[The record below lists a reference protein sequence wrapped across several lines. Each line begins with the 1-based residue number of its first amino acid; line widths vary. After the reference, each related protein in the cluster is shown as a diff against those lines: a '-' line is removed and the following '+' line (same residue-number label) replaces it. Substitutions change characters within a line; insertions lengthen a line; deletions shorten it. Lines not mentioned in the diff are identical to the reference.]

1 MHEMPTADRD
11 AMLVHRSHR
20 LCCRGLRMRRKYPAL
35 IGVLLFATVLLAA
48 DQKPTLLVDS
58 DHRTSISLDG
68 DWHVIVDPYDNGY
81 YDFRMQPRP
90 DGYFL
95 NEKPGTSSKLVEYD
109 FTKSATLKVPGDWN
123 SQRDSLFFYE
133 GTVWYEKDFQYQ
145 RKPGTRT
152 FLHVGAANYISHA
165 WVNGKKGCDHE
176 GGYTPFDCEVTS
188 LVHDGSNF
196 VVIYV
201 NNQRRRD
208 GVPTLNTDWW
218 NYGGLTRDVSLI
230 ETPETFVDD
239 YSLQLQRGEGP
250 TIAGW
255 AHVAGA
261 NAGTQVTVKVA
272 ELNITQTA
280 STDAQGRAMFSF
292 AAPNLQRWSPK
303 NPKLYDV
310 EFAVASDLLKD
321 SIGFRTIEAQGDNIL
336 LNGRPVFLRG
346 VSIHSEAPYRSGRAW
361 SEQDAET
368 LLGWAKELDANFVR
382 LAHYPHD
389 ERMTR
394 LADRMGIM
402 VWSEV
407 PVYWMIEWENPATLA
422 NATNQLQ
429 EMIRRDRNKA
439 SVVLW
444 SVANE
449 TPNTPARLAFLKSL
463 VATAHTADPSRPV
476 TAALLV
482 TTQSA
487 PSDGIH
493 TKTLDDPLGEY
504 LDVLGCNEYIGWY
517 EGAPDLAE
525 RTRWQSKY
533 NKPLIMSEFG
543 GDAKFGL
550 HGAPTE
556 RWTEEYQETIYR
568 QQIAMLKQIPF
579 LRGMTPW
586 ILMDF
591 RSPRREL
598 PGIQDFYNR
607 KGLVSNE
614 GQKKKAFFV
623 LQEYYKSLAAQS
635 E

>member
-1 MHEMPTADRD
+1 
-11 AMLVHRSHR
+11 
-20 LCCRGLRMRRKYPAL
+20 MRRIEASFLVLCFAL
-35 IGVLLFATVLLAA
+35 GLTSVTFAADGATTVLTGA
-48 DQKPTLLVDS
+48 DIRP
-58 DHRTSISLDG
+58 SISLDG

-81 YDFRMQPRP
+81 YDFRMKERP

-95 NEKPGTSSKLVEYD
+95 NEKPGPSQKLVEYD
-109 FTKSATLKVPGDWN
+109 FSKAATLKVPGDWN

-133 GTVWYEKDFQYQ
+133 GTVWYEKDFTYHP
-145 RKPGTRT
+145 KLHTRT

-165 WVNGKKGCDHE
+165 WVNGREACDHE
-176 GGYTPFDCEVTS
+176 GGFNSFDCEVTS
-188 LVHDGSNF
+188 LLHAGNNF

-201 NNQRRRD
+201 NNRRTRD

-230 ETPETFVDD
+230 ETPEVFIDD
-239 YSLQLQRGEGP
+239 YSLQLQRGSGDS
-250 TIAGW
+250 IAGW
-255 AHVAGA
+255 VHVAGVGSA
-261 NAGTQVTVKVA
+261 TSVTVTIP
-272 ELNITQTA
+272 ELHVTKTA
-280 STDAQGRAMFSF
+280 KADSTGRATFTF
-292 AAPNLQRWSPK
+292 DAPKLQHWSPQ
-303 NPKLYDV
+303 NPKLYEV
-310 EFAVASDLLKD
+310 EISSGEDRLKD
-321 SIGFRTIEAQGDNIL
+321 SIGFRTIEVKGENIL
-336 LNGRPVFLRG
+336 LNGKSIFLRG
-346 VSIHSEAPYRSGRAW
+346 ISIHAEAPYRSGRANT
-361 SEQDAET
+361 EQDAET
-368 LLGWAKELDANFVR
+368 LLGWAKELGANFVR

-394 LADRMGIM
+394 LADRMGLM

-407 PVYWMIEWENPATLA
+407 PVYWMIDWENPATLA

-449 TPNTPARLAFLKSL
+449 TPNTPPRLAFLKNL
-463 VATAHTADPSRPV
+463 IATAHAEDPTRPV

-482 TTQSA
+482 TTLPDA
-487 PSDGIH
+487 ADGTR
-493 TKTLDDPLGEY
+493 TKVLDDPLGEY

-517 EGAPDLAE
+517 EGTPDLAG

-543 GDAKFGL
+543 GDAKAGL

-568 QQIAMLKQIPF
+568 QQVAMLKQITF
-579 LRGMTPW
+579 LRGLSPW

-591 RSPRREL
+591 RSPRRPL
-598 PGIQDFYNR
+598 PGVQDYYNR
-607 KGLVSNE
+607 KGLISNE

-623 LQEYYKSLAAQS
+623 LQEYYNSLATLPQ
-635 E
+635 

>member
-1 MHEMPTADRD
+1 M
-11 AMLVHRSHR
+11 
-20 LCCRGLRMRRKYPAL
+20 GRRFSSVIAVVCFSFLPN
-35 IGVLLFATVLLAA
+35 LLTAA
-48 DQKPTLLVDS
+48 DGKQTLLVNA
-58 DHRTSISLDG
+58 DHRASISLDG

-90 DGYFL
+90 DGYFR
-95 NEKPGTSSKLVEYD
+95 NEKPDSSDKLIEYD
-109 FTKSATLKVPGDWN
+109 FSKSATLKVPGDWN

-145 RKPGTRT
+145 RRPNTRT
-152 FLHVGAANYISHA
+152 FLHVGAANYVAHVY
-165 WVNGKKGCDHE
+165 VNGKKACDHE
-176 GGYTPFDCEVTS
+176 GGFTPFDCEVTD
-188 LVHDGSNF
+188 LVHDGGNF
-196 VVIYV
+196 VVIHV
-201 NNQRRRD
+201 NNQRTRD

-218 NYGGLTRDVSLI
+218 NYGGLTRDVLLI
-230 ETPETFVDD
+230 ETPETYVDD
-239 YSLQLQRGEGP
+239 YYLQLQRGVGS
-250 TIAGW
+250 IIGGW
-255 AHVAGA
+255 VHLVDSA
-261 NAGTQVTVKVA
+261 AGTPVTVKIP
-272 ELNITQTA
+272 ELSLAQTA
-280 STDAQGRAMFSF
+280 PTDAQGRATFSLT
-292 AAPNLQRWSPK
+292 ATNLQRWSPEK
-303 NPKLYDV
+303 PKLYDV
-310 EFAVASDLLKD
+310 EISVGGDRLND
-321 SIGFRTIEAQGDNIL
+321 TIGFRTIEVQGDNIL
-336 LNGRPVFLRG
+336 LNGKSVFLRG
-346 VSIHSEAPYRSGRAW
+346 VSIHAEAPYRSGRAW

-368 LLGWAKELDANFVR
+368 LLGWAKELGANFVR

-449 TPNTPARLAFLKSL
+449 TPNTPARLAFLRKL
-463 VATAHTADPSRPV
+463 IETAHTEDPGRPV

-482 TTQSA
+482 TTQPDS
-487 PSDGIH
+487 PEGIR
-493 TKTLDDPLGEY
+493 TKVIDDPLGEY

-517 EGAPDLAE
+517 EGTPDLAP
-525 RTRWQSKY
+525 RTRWKSKY

-550 HGAPTE
+550 HGATTE
-556 RWTEEYQETIYR
+556 RWTEEYQENIYR

-579 LRGMTPW
+579 LRGLTPW

-598 PGIQDFYNR
+598 PDIQDFYNR

-623 LQEYYKSLAAQS
+623 LQEYYNSLGAQS
-635 E
+635 K

>member
-1 MHEMPTADRD
+1 
-11 AMLVHRSHR
+11 
-20 LCCRGLRMRRKYPAL
+20 MRRIGASFIVLWVAL
-35 IGVLLFATVLLAA
+35 CLSSVMFAA
-48 DQKPTLLVDS
+48 DGPTTLLVGAD
-58 DHRTSISLDG
+58 RRPSLSLNG

-81 YDFRMQPRP
+81 VDFRMQPRP
-90 DGYFL
+90 DGYFR
-95 NEKPGTSSKLVEYD
+95 NEKPDSGNKLVEYD
-109 FTKSATLKVPGDWN
+109 FAKSATLKVPGDWN

-133 GTVWYEKDFQYQ
+133 GAIWYEKDFQYQ
-145 RKPGTRT
+145 RKPNTRT
-152 FLHVGAANYISHA
+152 FLHVGAANYISHV
-165 WVNGKKGCDHE
+165 WVNGQKACDHE
-176 GGYTPFDCEVTS
+176 GGFTPFDCDVTS
-188 LVHDGSNF
+188 LVHEGGNF
-196 VVIYV
+196 AVIYV
-201 NNQRRRD
+201 NNQRKRD

-218 NYGGLTRDVSLI
+218 NYGGLTREVSLI
-230 ETPETFVDD
+230 ETPETYIDD
-239 YSLQLQRGEGP
+239 YSLQLQRGGGS

-255 AHVAGA
+255 VHVVGRGA
-261 NAGTQVTVKVA
+261 NAPVTVKIP
-272 ELNITQTA
+272 ELNLSQTA
-280 STDAQGRAMFSF
+280 SVDAQGQATFSF
-292 AAPNLQRWSPK
+292 SAANLQRWSPQ

-310 EFAVASDLLKD
+310 EISGGSDHLKD
-321 SIGFRTIEAQGDNIL
+321 VIGFRTIEVQGDSIL
-336 LNGRPVFLRG
+336 LNGKPVFLRG
-346 VSIHSEAPYRSGRAW
+346 VSIHAEAPYRSGRAW

-368 LLGWAKELDANFVR
+368 LLGWAKDLGANFVR

-407 PVYWMIEWENPATLA
+407 PVYWMIEWENRATLA

-449 TPNTPARLAFLKSL
+449 TPNTAPRLAFLRSL
-463 VATAHTADPSRPV
+463 ITTAHTEDPSRPV

-482 TTQSA
+482 TTLPDSA
-487 PSDGIH
+487 EGIR
-493 TKTLDDPLGEY
+493 TKVLDDPLGEY

-517 EGAPDLAE
+517 EGPPELAS

-533 NKPLIMSEFG
+533 NKPLVMSEFG
-543 GDAKFGL
+543 GDAKADL
-550 HGAPTE
+550 HGAPSE
-556 RWTEEYQETIYR
+556 RWTEEYQESIYR
-568 QQIAMLKQIPF
+568 QQVAMLKQIPF
-579 LRGMTPW
+579 LRGLSPW

-598 PGIQDFYNR
+598 PGIQDYYNR

-623 LQEYYKSLAAQS
+623 LQEYYNSLAAKS
-635 E
+635 N

>member
-1 MHEMPTADRD
+1 M
-11 AMLVHRSHR
+11 R
-20 LCCRGLRMRRKYPAL
+20 LRFRFL
-35 IGVLLFATVLLAA
+35 GVLCLAILPELLPAA
-48 DQKPTLLVDS
+48 DGGPTLLIDA
-58 DHRTSISLDG
+58 DNRASISLDG

-81 YDFRMQPRP
+81 YDFRMQLRA

-95 NEKPGTSSKLVEYD
+95 NEKKGTTNKLIEYD
-109 FTKSATLKVPGDWN
+109 FAKSAPLKVPGDWN

-145 RKPGTRT
+145 RKPRTRT
-152 FLHVGAANYISHA
+152 FLHVGAANYVA
-165 WVNGKKGCDHE
+165 QVFVNGKKACEHE
-176 GGYTPFDCEVTS
+176 GGFTPFDCEVTT
-188 LVHDGSNF
+188 LVKDGDNF
-196 VVIYV
+196 VVIHV
-201 NNQRRRD
+201 NDQRTRD

-230 ETPETFVDD
+230 ETPESFVDD
-239 YSLQLQRGEGP
+239 YSLQLQRTDAS

-255 AHVAGA
+255 VHVVGA
-261 NAGTQVTVKVA
+261 RAAAVTIKIP
-272 ELNITQTA
+272 ELNVTRNAT
-280 STDAQGRAMFSF
+280 TDAQGKATFSF
-292 AAPNLQRWSPK
+292 KATNLQPWSPGS
-303 NPKLYDV
+303 PKLYAV
-310 EFAVASDLLKD
+310 EIGVGDDYLKD
-321 SIGFRTIEAQGDNIL
+321 SIGFRTVEVQGDNIL
-336 LNGRPVFLRG
+336 LNGKPVFLRG
-346 VSIHSEAPYRSGRAW
+346 VSIHAEAPYRSGRAW

-368 LLGWAKELDANFVR
+368 LLGWARELGVNFVR

-407 PVYWMIEWENPATLA
+407 PVYWMIEWGNPATLA
-422 NATNQLQ
+422 NATSQLH

-449 TPNTPARLAFLKSL
+449 TPNTPVRLAFLKSL
-463 VATAHTADPSRPV
+463 IATARAEDSSRLL

-482 TTQSA
+482 TTS
-487 PSDGIH
+487 PESRDGIR
-493 TKTLDDPLGEY
+493 TKLIDDPLGEY

-517 EGAPDLAE
+517 EGTPDLAA
-525 RTRWQSKY
+525 RTRWESKY

-543 GDAKFGL
+543 GDARFGL
-550 HGAPTE
+550 HGAPDQ
-556 RWTEEYQETIYR
+556 RWTEEYQENIYR
-568 QQIAMLKQIPF
+568 QQIVMLKQIPF
-579 LRGMTPW
+579 LRGLSPW

-591 RSPRREL
+591 RSPRRTL
-598 PGIQDFYNR
+598 PEIQDFYNR

-623 LQEYYKSLAAQS
+623 LQEYYNSLAAQPN
-635 E
+635 

>member
-1 MHEMPTADRD
+1 M
-11 AMLVHRSHR
+11 R
-20 LCCRGLRMRRKYPAL
+20 LRFRFL
-35 IGVLLFATVLLAA
+35 GVLCLAILPELLPAA
-48 DQKPTLLVDS
+48 DGGPTLLIDA
-58 DHRTSISLDG
+58 DNRASISLDG

-81 YDFRMQPRP
+81 YDFRMQLRA

-95 NEKPGTSSKLVEYD
+95 NEKKGTTNKLIAYD
-109 FTKSATLKVPGDWN
+109 FAKSAPLKVPGDWN

-145 RKPGTRT
+145 RKPKTRT
-152 FLHVGAANYISHA
+152 FLHVGAANYVA
-165 WVNGKKGCDHE
+165 QVFVNGKKACEHE
-176 GGYTPFDCEVTS
+176 GGFTPFDCEVTT
-188 LVHDGSNF
+188 LVKDGDNF
-196 VVIYV
+196 VVIHV
-201 NNQRRRD
+201 NDQRTRD

-230 ETPETFVDD
+230 ETPESFVDD
-239 YSLQLQRGEGP
+239 YSLQLQRTDAS

-255 AHVAGA
+255 VHVVGA
-261 NAGTQVTVKVA
+261 RAAAVTMKIP
-272 ELNITQTA
+272 ELNVTQNAT
-280 STDAQGRAMFSF
+280 TDAQGKATFSF
-292 AAPNLQRWSPK
+292 KATNLQRWSPGS
-303 NPKLYDV
+303 PKLYAV
-310 EFAVASDLLKD
+310 EISVGDDHLND
-321 SIGFRTIEAQGDNIL
+321 SIGFRTVEVQGDNIL
-336 LNGRPVFLRG
+336 LNGKPVFLRG
-346 VSIHSEAPYRSGRAW
+346 VSIHAEAPYRSGRAW

-368 LLGWAKELDANFVR
+368 LLGWARELGVNFVR

-407 PVYWMIEWENPATLA
+407 PVYWMIEWGNPATLA
-422 NATNQLQ
+422 NATSQLH

-449 TPNTPARLAFLKSL
+449 TPNTPVRLAFLKSL
-463 VATAHTADPSRPV
+463 IATARAEDPSRLL

-482 TTQSA
+482 TTS
-487 PSDGIH
+487 PESKDGIR
-493 TKTLDDPLGEY
+493 TKVIDDPLGEY

-517 EGAPDLAE
+517 EGTPDLAA
-525 RTRWQSKY
+525 RTRWESKY

-550 HGAPTE
+550 HGAPDQ
-556 RWTEEYQETIYR
+556 RWTEEYQENIYR

-579 LRGMTPW
+579 LRGLSPW

-591 RSPRREL
+591 RSPRRTL
-598 PGIQDFYNR
+598 PEIQDFYNR
-607 KGLVSNE
+607 KRLVSNE

-623 LQEYYKSLAAQS
+623 LQEYYNSLAAKPN
-635 E
+635 

>member
-1 MHEMPTADRD
+1 MRKSYSVFTGLMAVVILLTA
-11 AMLVHRSHR
+11 S
-20 LCCRGLRMRRKYPAL
+20 
-35 IGVLLFATVLLAA
+35 LLAA
-48 DQKPTLLVDS
+48 DQKPTLLVDA

-81 YDFRMQPRP
+81 YDFRMQPRA
-90 DGYFL
+90 DGYFR
-95 NEKPGTSSKLVEYD
+95 NEKPDGTGKLIEYD
-109 FTKSATLKVPGDWN
+109 FSKSATLKVPGDWN
-123 SQRDSLFFYE
+123 SQRASLFFYE
-133 GTVWYEKDFQYQ
+133 GTIWYEKDFQYQ

-152 FLHVGAANYISHA
+152 FLHIGAANYISHA
-165 WVNGKKGCDHE
+165 WVNAKKACDHE
-176 GGYTPFDCEVTS
+176 GGFTPFDCEVTS
-188 LVHDGSNF
+188 LLHDGDNF
-196 VVIYV
+196 AVIYV
-201 NNQRRRD
+201 NDQRRAD
-208 GVPTLNTDWW
+208 AAPTLNTDWW

-230 ETPETFVDD
+230 ETPEIFVDD
-239 YSLQLQRGEGP
+239 YSLELQRDGES
-250 TIAGW
+250 TIGGWVHVDGAGYG
-255 AHVAGA
+255 VP
-261 NAGTQVTVKVA
+261 VTVA
-272 ELNITQTA
+272 IPELRITDTGK
-280 STDAQGRAMFSF
+280 TDSDGRATIILPFS
-292 AAPNLQRWSPK
+292 NLQLWSPQ
-303 NPKLYDV
+303 NPKLYEV
-310 EFAVASDLLKD
+310 EISAGNDRLTD
-321 SIGFRTIEAQGDNIL
+321 SIGFRRIAVKGDNIL
-336 LNGRPVFLRG
+336 LNGKPVFLRG
-346 VSIHSEAPYRSGRAW
+346 VSIHAEAPYRSGRAW

-368 LLGWAKELDANFVR
+368 LLGWAKELGANFVR

-407 PVYWMIEWENPATLA
+407 PVYWMIQWENPATLT

-449 TPNTPARLAFLKSL
+449 TPNTPARLAFLRSL
-463 VATAHTADPSRPV
+463 INTAHADDPTRPV

-482 TTQSA
+482 TTQPETSE
-487 PSDGIH
+487 GIR
-493 TKTLDDPLGEY
+493 TKVIDDPLGEY

-517 EGAPDLAE
+517 EGTPDLAS

-533 NKPLIMSEFG
+533 NKPLIMSELG

-556 RWTEEYQETIYR
+556 RWTEEYQAEIYR

-579 LRGMTPW
+579 LRGLSPW

-614 GQKKKAFFV
+614 GQKKKAYFV
-623 LQEYYKSLAAQS
+623 LQEYYKSLAGAS
-635 E
+635 N

>member
-1 MHEMPTADRD
+1 MPLRTF
-11 AMLVHRSHR
+11 R
-20 LCCRGLRMRRKYPAL
+20 LIAAL
-35 IGVLLFATVLLAA
+35 CLALLPVVLCAA
-48 DQKPTLLVDS
+48 DGTPTLLVDA
-58 DHRTSISLDG
+58 DNRASISLDG
-68 DWHVIVDPYDNGY
+68 DWHAIVDPYDNGY
-81 YDFRMQPRP
+81 YDFRMQVRP

-95 NEKPGTSSKLVEYD
+95 NEKAGTSKELIEYD
-109 FTKSATLKVPGDWN
+109 FSKSATLKVPGDWN

-145 RKPGTRT
+145 RKPKTRT
-152 FLHVGAANYISHA
+152 FLHVGAANYVA
-165 WVNGKKGCDHE
+165 QAFVNGKKACEHE
-176 GGYTPFDCEVTS
+176 GGFTPFDCEVTS
-188 LVHDGSNF
+188 LLKDGGNF
-196 VVIYV
+196 VVIHV
-201 NNQRRRD
+201 NDQRKRD

-230 ETPETFVDD
+230 ETPEIFVDD
-239 YSLQLQRGEGP
+239 YSLQLDRGNGS

-255 AHVAGA
+255 VHTVGA
-261 NAGTQVTVKVA
+261 SAGTQVAVKIP
-272 ELNITQTA
+272 ELNLAQNAT
-280 STDAQGRAMFSF
+280 TDAQGKAVFSF
-292 AAPNLQRWSPK
+292 KTTNLQRWSPTS
-303 NPKLYDV
+303 PKLYAV
-310 EFAVASDLLKD
+310 EIGAGSDILKD
-321 SIGFRTIEAQGDNIL
+321 SIGFRTIEVQGDNIL
-336 LNGRPVFLRG
+336 LNGKPIFLRG
-346 VSIHSEAPYRSGRAW
+346 VSIHAEAPYRSGRAW

-368 LLGWAKELDANFVR
+368 LLGWAKELGANFVR

-422 NATNQLQ
+422 NATNQLH

-463 VATAHTADPSRPV
+463 IATAHAEDPSRPV

-482 TTQSA
+482 TTS
-487 PSDGIH
+487 PDSKEGIR
-493 TKTLDDPLGEY
+493 TKVIDDPLGEY

-517 EGAPDLAE
+517 EGAPELAS
-525 RTRWQSKY
+525 RTRWKSNY

-550 HGAPTE
+550 HGTPDQ
-556 RWTEEYQETIYR
+556 RWTEEYQENIYG

-579 LRGMTPW
+579 LRGISPW

-591 RSPRREL
+591 RSPRRTL
-598 PGIQDFYNR
+598 PEIQDFYNR

-623 LQEYYKSLAAQS
+623 LQEYYNSLAEQPN
-635 E
+635 

>member
-1 MHEMPTADRD
+1 MW
-11 AMLVHRSHR
+11 LR
-20 LCCRGLRMRRKYPAL
+20 LSSFL
-35 IGVLLFATVLLAA
+35 GVLCVALLPVAVRAA
-48 DQKPTLLVDS
+48 DGNPTLLINADN
-58 DHRTSISLDG
+58 RTSISLDG
-68 DWHVIVDPYDNGY
+68 DWHTIVDPYDNGY
-81 YDFRMQPRP
+81 YDFRMQVRP

-95 NEKPGTSSKLVEYD
+95 NEKAGTSNKLIEYD
-109 FTKSATLKVPGDWN
+109 FAKSATLKVPGDWN

-145 RKPGTRT
+145 RKPKTRT
-152 FLHVGAANYISHA
+152 FLHVGAANYVA
-165 WVNGKKGCDHE
+165 QAFVNGKKACEHE
-176 GGYTPFDCEVTS
+176 GGFTPFDCEVTS
-188 LVHDGSNF
+188 LLKDGDNF
-196 VVIYV
+196 AVIHV
-201 NNQRRRD
+201 NDQRRRD

-239 YSLQLQRGEGP
+239 YSLQLQSSGETTVGGWVHVDG
-250 TIAGW
+250 AGY
-255 AHVAGA
+255 GIP
-261 NAGTQVTVKVA
+261 VTVRIP
-272 ELNITQTA
+272 ELRVTDTGKTD
-280 STDAQGRAMFSF
+280 STGRATVIF
-292 AAPNLQRWSPK
+292 ATPNLRLWSPEK
-303 NPKLYDV
+303 PKLYEV
-310 EFAVASDLLKD
+310 EISVGNDRFKD
-321 SIGFRTIEAQGDNIL
+321 SIGFRSIAVKGDNIL
-336 LNGRPVFLRG
+336 LNGKPIFLRG
-346 VSIHSEAPYRSGRAW
+346 VSIHAEAPYRSGRAW

-368 LLGWAKELDANFVR
+368 LLGWAKELGANFVR

-407 PVYWMIEWENPATLA
+407 PVYWMIEWDNPATLA
-422 NATNQLQ
+422 NATNQLH

-449 TPNTPARLAFLKSL
+449 TPNTPARLAFLKNL
-463 VATAHTADPSRPV
+463 IATAHADDPSRPV

-482 TTQSA
+482 ATS
-487 PSDGIH
+487 PESPEGIR
-493 TKTLDDPLGEY
+493 TKMIDDPLGDY

-517 EGAPDLAE
+517 EGAPELAS
-525 RTRWQSKY
+525 RTRWASKY

-550 HGAPTE
+550 HGAPDQ
-556 RWTEEYQETIYR
+556 RWTEEYQENLYR

-579 LRGMTPW
+579 LRGISPW

-591 RSPRREL
+591 RSPRRTL
-598 PGIQDFYNR
+598 PEVQDFYNR

-623 LQEYYKSLAAQS
+623 LQDYYNSLAAAQPN
-635 E
+635 

>member
-1 MHEMPTADRD
+1 MSLNRYVFSSLFLA
-11 AMLVHRSHR
+11 AA
-20 LCCRGLRMRRKYPAL
+20 LCTK
-35 IGVLLFATVLLAA
+35 VLQAA
-48 DQKPTLLVDS
+48 DQKPTLLVDA

-81 YDFRMQPRP
+81 YDFRMQPRA
-90 DGYFL
+90 DGYFR
-95 NEKPGTSSKLVEYD
+95 NEKPDASGRLIEYD
-109 FTKSATLKVPGDWN
+109 FSKSATLKVPGDWN
-123 SQRDSLFFYE
+123 SERDSLFFYE
-133 GTVWYEKDFQYQ
+133 GTLWYEKDFQYQ

-152 FLHVGAANYISHA
+152 FLHVGAANYLSHV
-165 WVNGKKGCDHE
+165 WVNGKKACDHE
-176 GGYTPFDCEVTS
+176 GGFTPFDCEVTN
-188 LVHDGSNF
+188 LLDDGNNF
-196 VVIYV
+196 AVIYV
-201 NNQRRRD
+201 NDQRRAD
-208 GVPTLNTDWW
+208 AAPTLNTDWW

-230 ETPETFVDD
+230 ETPQTFVDD
-239 YSLQLQRGEGP
+239 YSFALQRGGGGS
-250 TIAGW
+250 IGGW
-255 AHVAGA
+255 VHVVDAP
-261 NAGTQVTVKVA
+261 AGTPVIVKIP
-272 ELNITQTA
+272 ELNISQRA
-280 STDAQGRAMFSF
+280 ATDAQGRAAFSF
-292 AAPNLQRWSPK
+292 HAPNLQHWSPE

-310 EFAVASDLLKD
+310 EIIAGGDHLKD
-321 SIGFRTIEAQGDNIL
+321 AIGFRTVEVEGDNIR
-336 LNGRPVFLRG
+336 LNGKSVFLRG
-346 VSIHSEAPYRSGRAW
+346 VSLHAEAPYRSGRAW

-368 LLGWAKELDANFVR
+368 LLGWAKELGANFVR

-407 PVYWMIEWENPATLA
+407 PVYWMIQWDNPATLA
-422 NATNQLQ
+422 NATNQLR

-449 TPNTPARLAFLKSL
+449 TPNTPARLAFLESL
-463 VATAHTADPSRPV
+463 INTAHTDDPTRLV

-482 TTQSA
+482 TTQPES
-487 PSDGIH
+487 PEGIR
-493 TKTLDDPLGEY
+493 TKVIDDPLGKY
-504 LDVLGCNEYIGWY
+504 LDVLGSNEYIGWY
-517 EGAPDLAE
+517 EGTPSLAS

-533 NKPLIMSEFG
+533 NKPLIISEFG

-550 HGAPTE
+550 HGEPTE
-556 RWTEEYQETIYR
+556 RWTEEYQAEIYR

-579 LRGMTPW
+579 LRGLSPW

-614 GQKKKAFFV
+614 GQKKKAFLV
-623 LQEYYKSLAAQS
+623 LQEYYKSLATQPR
-635 E
+635 